1 MEKVTESD
9 PKNDV
14 ATGADVKKARQTSRP
29 TYDDVVSR
37 LSHEIGTP
45 ITALRGYVSLWLDG
59 TLDPM
64 PWCTKDE
71 ITILAR
77 QLDSL
82 AQNVGA
88 LVDSLA
94 RSSTQENRGVFD
106 GWSVNAIDEFA
117 GPIGGIRRRLQ
128 EKNRSLLHK
137 MSIDS
142 QNAAMVCER
151 SAILLDALATQLANA
166 HTVSGGHAPEML
178 VMDLSS
184 WLRQSIHDLAPAVT
198 CFGHPLTL
206 EFPSESVVM
215 KGNASLLSVALLNLL
230 DNAQKF
236 SPERSPIQV
245 IGFAKAGTC
254 GFAVEDAG
262 PGLPRAFE
270 FRPFGRI
277 DDGPGFAAPGVGLG
291 LFTASRIAEL
301 HGGALTI
308 RTVERMGTSVRIQIP
323 VQRDNGSHGG

>member
-1 MEKVTESD
+1 VD
-9 PKNDV
+9 R
-14 ATGADVKKARQTSRP
+14 GRQASRP
-29 TYDDVVSR
+29 TYDDVVGR
-37 LSHEIGTP
+37 LSHELGGP
-45 ITALRGYVSLWLDG
+45 IATLRGYVSLWLDG

-64 PWCTKDE
+64 PWSTKDE
-71 ITILAR
+71 ITSLSR

-82 AQNVGA
+82 ARNVGA

-94 RSSTQENRGVFD
+94 RSSIQDNRGVFD
-106 GWSVNAIDEFA
+106 GWSINAIDEFA
-117 GPIGGIRRRLQ
+117 GPIGGIKRWLQ
-128 EKNRSLLHK
+128 QRDPSLVHM

-166 HTVSGGHAPEML
+166 HSVSGGDAPEMRVL
-178 VMDLSS
+178 DLSS

-206 EFPSESVVM
+206 DFPSESVLM
-215 KGNASLLSVALLNLL
+215 KGNATLLAVALLNLL

-277 DDGPGFAAPGVGLG
+277 DNGPGFAAPGVGLG

-308 RTVERMGTSVRIQIP
+308 RAVERMGTSVRVQIP
-323 VQRDNGSHGG
+323 LQGDNGSHGG

>member
-1 MEKVTESD
+1 
-9 PKNDV
+9 
-14 ATGADVKKARQTSRP
+14 
-29 TYDDVVSR
+29 
-37 LSHEIGTP
+37 
-45 ITALRGYVSLWLDG
+45 VSLWLDG
-59 TLDPM
+59 TLDPT

-77 QLDSL
+77 QLDRL
-82 AQNVGA
+82 AQNVHA
-88 LVDSLA
+88 LVESLP
-94 RSSTQENRGVFD
+94 RSSSQDNRGAFE
-106 GWSVNAIDEFA
+106 GWPANAIGKLA
-117 GPIGGIRRRLQ
+117 GPIGGIRRWLQ
-128 EKNRSLLHK
+128 EKDHSLLHE

-166 HTVSGGHAPEML
+166 HTVSGDDVPEML

-184 WLRQSIHDLAPAVT
+184 WLRHSIHELAPAVT

-206 EFPSESVVM
+206 DSPSESVFM
-215 KGNASLLSVALLNLL
+215 KGNPTLLSVALLNLL

-270 FRPFGRI
+270 FRAFGRI
-277 DDGPGFAAPGVGLG
+277 DHGPGFAAPGVGLG

-308 RTVERMGTSVRIQIP
+308 RAIERVGTSVRLQIP
-323 VQRDNGSHGG
+323 VHGEDGSRGG